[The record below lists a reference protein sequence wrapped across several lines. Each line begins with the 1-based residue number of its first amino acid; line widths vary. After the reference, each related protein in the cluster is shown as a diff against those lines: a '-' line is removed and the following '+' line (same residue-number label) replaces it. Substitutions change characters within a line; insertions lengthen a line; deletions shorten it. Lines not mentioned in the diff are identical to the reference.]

1 MANYPER
8 LGKYRVTGVLGQG
21 AMGIVYKG
29 HDPDIRRDVAL
40 KTMRSSLGGEAEPGV
55 SPADRFRNEARA
67 AGRLHH
73 PGIVGVYDYGHDA
86 GVDFIAMEYVRGHT
100 LSRYLVQVSAGQ
112 LAIADDDVLS
122 IAGQLLEALH
132 HAHEQGVWHRDIKP
146 SNLIL
151 TPEGKLKISDFGIA
165 RIESAEL
172 TQVASLIGT
181 PMYMAP
187 EQFKGHVID
196 RRVDLYAAGV
206 VLYQLLVGR
215 PPFTGAPEALMYKA
229 VHDPHLPPSQAPGLA
244 HLAPYDAIIDRAL
257 AKLPTQRFDHALQ
270 FRDALAL
277 AVGRMHKATVSE
289 ATMTV
294 LLPRTPA
301 ADQAAGSAPVPH
313 FDAASLALAEASL
326 ARHVGPLAQVL
337 VKRAARECHDLPA
350 LYARLA
356 EQVTDPAAR
365 HAFVQQIAHQR
376 TGTGS
381 GAARPAGAADAPAS
395 PHEITPRPVATQT
408 SGPVDVSRSGRAPA
422 AQSGASAA
430 AQVAATSGSGRA
442 TPLSPAL
449 LSAAQHLLALQ
460 LGPIAKLLVRR
471 AAEAQPQREG
481 FIRRLA
487 ASLDDPVARQRLLQ
501 ALNRLP

>member
-1 MANYPER
+1 MANHPER

-73 PGIVGVYDYGHDA
+73 PGIVGVYDFGHDA

-100 LSRYLVQVSAGQ
+100 LSRYLVQVSTSQ
-112 LAIADDDVLS
+112 MAIDDDDVLS

-187 EQFKGHVID
+187 EQFKGHAID

-206 VLYQLLVGR
+206 VLYQLLVGH

-229 VHDPHLPPSQAPGLA
+229 VHDPHLPPSQAPGMA

-257 AKLPTQRFDHALQ
+257 AKLPAQRFDHALQ

-277 AVGRMHKATVSE
+277 AVGRMHKAAVSE

-294 LLPRTPA
+294 LLPRTPEADHA
-301 ADQAAGSAPVPH
+301 AVSAPVPH
-313 FDAASLALAEASL
+313 FDAASLAQAEHSL
-326 ARHVGPLAQVL
+326 ARHLGPLAQVL
-337 VKRAARECHDLPA
+337 VKRAARECQDLPA

-365 HAFVQQIAHQR
+365 QAFVQQMAQQR
-376 TGTGS
+376 TDTGTG
-381 GAARPAGAADAPAS
+381 AARAAGAAPGQ
-395 PHEITPRPVATQT
+395 HEITPKPVASHTG
-408 SGPVDVSRSGRAPA
+408 GPAGASLAERAPA
-422 AQSGASAA
+422 APSGTRAA
-430 AQVAATSGSGRA
+430 AQVPATSGSGRA
-442 TPLSPAL
+442 APLSPAL
-449 LSAAQHLLALQ
+449 LDAAQHLLALQ
-460 LGPIAKLLVRR
+460 LGPIAKVLVRK

-481 FIRRLA
+481 FIQRLT
-487 ASLDDPVARQRLLQ
+487 ASLDDPVARQRLLE